1 MKWRLLNQFGC
12 PKGAWGR
19 FIIRGMN
26 IGHRRLWDWC
36 LEQVRIDENCRLLDV
51 NYDASKKAWYVFRER
66 SPMERVTAQSG

>member
-36 LEQVRIDENCRLLDV
+36 LEQVRID
-51 NYDASKKAWYVFRER
+51 
-66 SPMERVTAQSG
+66 